1 MNSVFVIAEA
11 GVNHNGNYDLAFE
24 LVDVAVSAGA
34 DAIKFQT
41 FLSEEVVT
49 MKAKKAIYQKS
60 TTSSSETQFDMI
72 KKLEL
77 PYEWHFDL
85 LEYCQKKEIKFLSTA
100 FDKKSLD
107 FLVDS
112 LKIDVLKIPSGEITN
127 APFLLECA
135 KKGCDLII
143 STGMADMSEIKKALG
158 IIAFGLL
165 DSSSSTKQYS
175 VLDFQRAYNSSAGKN
190 ILQKKVTLLHCTT
203 EYPAPI
209 EDLNLKAML
218 SMYEE
223 FGVDIGYSDHSKGIT
238 VPIVAT
244 ALGAT
249 IIEKHFTINRSLPGP
264 DHKASLEPKELEDM
278 IKKIR
283 LVEKM
288 MGNGL
293 KKSMPSEIKNKNI
306 ARRSLV
312 AAKKII
318 KGEVFTSDNLTV
330 KRPGT
335 GISPMLYWEYLGNKS
350 NNNYQADDLICDN
363 N

>member
-1 MNSVFVIAEA
+1 MSSVFIIAEA
-11 GVNHNGNYDLAFE
+11 GVNHNGDYGLAFE
-24 LVDVAVSAGA
+24 LVDSAVSAGA

-41 FLSEEVVT
+41 FISEDVVT
-49 MKAKKAIYQKS
+49 KSANKAVYQES

-85 LEYCQKKEIKFLSTA
+85 LRYCNKKGIKFLSTA

-107 FLVDS
+107 FLVDEI
-112 LKIDVLKIPSGEITN
+112 KIDVIKIPSGEITN

-135 KKGCDLII
+135 KKGKNLIV
-143 STGMADMSEIKKALG
+143 STGMADMHEIEQALG

-165 DSSSSTKQYS
+165 NNLNLKDKYS
-175 VLDFQRAYNSSAGKN
+175 MSDFEQAYHSLEGKK
-190 ILQKKVTLLHCTT
+190 ILQTNVTLLHCTT

-209 EDLNLKAML
+209 EDINLNAMA
-218 SMYEE
+218 SMRNT

-249 IIEKHFTINRSLPGP
+249 IIEKHFTIDKNLLGP
-264 DHKASLEPKELEDM
+264 DHKASLDPKELENM
-278 IKKIR
+278 INEIR

-293 KKSMPSEIKNKNI
+293 KIPMLSEINNKNV

-312 AAKKII
+312 ATKKII
-318 KGEVFTSDNLTV
+318 KGEIFTVDNLTA
-330 KRPGT
+330 KRPGD
-335 GISPMLYWEYLGNKS
+335 GISPMLYWEYLGKKS
-350 NNNYQADDLICDN
+350 NNNYQPDDLISSDK
-363 N
+363 